1 MLRIML
7 AVVCVFCE
15 FYFYRWVGTLELG
28 RWVGTDWYMNVSQ

>member
-15 FYFYRWVGTLELG
+15 FYFYRWVGT
-28 RWVGTDWYMNVSQ
+28 DWYMNVSQ